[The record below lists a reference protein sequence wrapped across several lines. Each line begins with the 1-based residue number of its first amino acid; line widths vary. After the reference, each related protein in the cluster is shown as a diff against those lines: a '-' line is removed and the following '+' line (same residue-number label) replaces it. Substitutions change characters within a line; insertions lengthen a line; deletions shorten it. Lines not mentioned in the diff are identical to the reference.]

1 VRGANLNI
9 ELEDPKIK
17 TLGVAR
23 KVLLFMGNPFDIRK
37 FFRDSIM
44 QAFNPLKTVASRK
57 YLRDIF
63 IGGRRNKWLRSLVG
77 TGFGLV

>member
-1 VRGANLNI
+1 
-9 ELEDPKIK
+9 
-17 TLGVAR
+17 
-23 KVLLFMGNPFDIRK
+23 MGNPFDIRK

-44 QAFNPLKTVASRK
+44 QAFNPLKTVSSRK